1 MKIFIDTANL
11 NEIKEVSSW
20 GFIDGVTTN
29 PSLIAKE
36 GKDLVAV
43 IKEITSLINGP
54 ISAEVAEADA
64 NTMYNEALTYAKIH
78 PNIVIKLPMTLDGL
92 KTTKM
97 LTEKNIKTN
106 VTLIFNTTQ
115 ALAAA
120 KAGATY
126 VSPFMGRL
134 DDYTIGTGQQL
145 INDIATM
152 YQMYGYSSQIIAA
165 SIRSVDH
172 VHQAAMSGADVA
184 TIPFKILNEMLTHP
198 LTTKGLEIF
207 RNAAKK

>member
-97 LTEKNIKTN
+97 LTDKNIKTN

-126 VSPFMGRL
+126 VSPFIGRL

>member
-64 NTMYNEALTYAKIH
+64 MTMYNEALTYAKIH

-97 LTEKNIKTN
+97 LTDKNIKTN

-126 VSPFMGRL
+126 VSPFIGRL

>member
-64 NTMYNEALTYAKIH
+64 NTMYNEALIYAKIH

-97 LTEKNIKTN
+97 LTDKNIKTN

>member
-97 LTEKNIKTN
+97 LTDKNIKTN

-152 YQMYGYSSQIIAA
+152 YQIYGYSSQIIAA

>member
-97 LTEKNIKTN
+97 LTDKNIKTN

>member
-11 NEIKEVSSW
+11 KEIAEVSTW
-20 GFIDGVTTN
+20 GIIDGVTTN

-43 IKEITSLINGP
+43 IKEITTMINGP
-54 ISAEVAEADA
+54 ISAEVAESDA
-64 NTMYNEALTYAKIH
+64 KSMFAEALTYAKLH
-78 PNIVIKLPMTLDGL
+78 PNIVIKLPMTIEGI

-97 LTEKNIKTN
+97 LSEKKIKTN
-106 VTLIFNTTQ
+106 VTLIFNTSQ

-126 VSPFMGRL
+126 ISPFMGRL
-134 DDYTIGTGQQL
+134 DDYTVGTGQKL
-145 INDIATM
+145 IEDIAIILAN
-152 YQMYGYSSQIIAA
+152 YGLKSQIIAA

-172 VHQAAMSGADVA
+172 VHQAALAGAHVA
-184 TIPFKILNEMLTHP
+184 TIPFKVLNEMLSHP
-198 LTTKGLEIF
+198 LTTKGLQIF
-207 RNAAKK
+207 KEAAKK

>member
-64 NTMYNEALTYAKIH
+64 KTMYNEALTYAKIH

-126 VSPFMGRL
+126 VSPFIGRL

>member
-198 LTTKGLEIF
+198 LTSKGLEIF